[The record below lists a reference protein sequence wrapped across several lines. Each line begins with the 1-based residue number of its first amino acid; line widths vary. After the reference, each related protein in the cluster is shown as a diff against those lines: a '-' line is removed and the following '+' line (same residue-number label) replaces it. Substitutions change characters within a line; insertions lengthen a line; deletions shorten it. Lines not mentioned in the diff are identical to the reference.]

1 VRVQKAVDPDVAALL
16 DDSDLSRFG
25 SDVEDLEEDFVLQA
39 NIPEE
44 EEDVEVEVDKR
55 LNRVEEF
62 GVTKTEVDKSDQQ
75 QNMDGLVFQNGIG
88 NHLVVGGDE
97 CVGEKPRVRRFL
109 DEQFDLVS
117 FFSCFLIV
125 ISIPFSLFFLFPEY
139 ASRTGSI
146 YGIEPR
152 LQLRTSFV

>member
-44 EEDVEVEVDKR
+44 EEEDVEVDNR

-62 GVTKTEVDKSDQQ
+62 GVTKKEMDNSDRQ
-75 QNMDGLVFQNGIG
+75 QNLDGLVFQNGIG
-88 NHLVVGGDE
+88 IGNHLVGGDE
-97 CVGEKPRVRRFL
+97 CVGEKLRVRRLL

-117 FFSCFLIV
+117 LFSCFFFFIV
-125 ISIPFSLFFLFPEY
+125 ISILFALFFIFPKY
-139 ASRTGSI
+139 ASTIRSC
-146 YGIEPR
+146 
-152 LQLRTSFV
+152 

>member
-44 EEDVEVEVDKR
+44 EEEDVEVDNR

-62 GVTKTEVDKSDQQ
+62 GVTKKEVDNSDRQ
-75 QNMDGLVFQNGIG
+75 QNLDGLVFQNGIGIG

-97 CVGEKPRVRRFL
+97 CVGEKLRVRRLL

-117 FFSCFLIV
+117 LFCCFFYCNFNSFRTILY
-125 ISIPFSLFFLFPEY
+125 FS
-139 ASRTGSI
+139 
-146 YGIEPR
+146 
-152 LQLRTSFV
+152 